1 LRTTPIIAK
10 DERVTRWIA
19 LTLVPLL
26 AMAGSSVAVSPPVG
40 TSLALARAEQAA
52 AQREADRLTEAAA
65 QARGTVERLA
75 AQRKAAAA
83 ELAAAEAAISAAA
96 AELDLR
102 RQAVAASERQLAER
116 QAPVAALVAGLV
128 NLGRRPPIL
137 AIADGESVTELVRV
151 RMLLDSTLPEI
162 RARSAAL
169 RKDLARNQALEAE
182 ARGAAARLV
191 EASRAR
197 SAKQQRLAALEA
209 EASRQAERLGSSAL
223 SAGDRSIAAEERAAS
238 LASRGAQEAA
248 ARRMAAELARLDA
261 AQQRPFKPD
270 SRAGRPPLPYRMPV
284 EARVID
290 GTGSVSASGIAS
302 RGITV
307 ATYRGAQVIMPSDG
321 TIAFAGPYGRH
332 DGVVIIDHGEGWMT
346 LLTGVRA
353 SAARGARLRA
363 GAPLGRALGPVT
375 VELSI
380 NGRPVSA
387 ATTALAAPVTGR

>member
-1 LRTTPIIAK
+1 M
-10 DERVTRWIA
+10 RWIA
-19 LTLVPLL
+19 LAPLPLL
-26 AMAGSSVAVSPPVG
+26 ALAGSSVALAPPGG
-40 TSLALARAEQAA
+40 TALAQARAEQVA
-52 AQREADRLTEAAA
+52 AQREADRLTKAASE
-65 QARGTVERLA
+65 ARGSAERLA

-96 AELDLR
+96 AELNLR

-137 AIADGESVTELVRV
+137 AIADGQSVTELVRV
-151 RMLLDSTLPEI
+151 RTLLDSTLPAI

-169 RKDLARNQALEAE
+169 RTELARNRALEGE
-182 ARGAAARLV
+182 ARGAAAKLV
-191 EASRAR
+191 EANRTR

-209 EASRQAERLGSSAL
+209 EASRQAEQLGSSAL
-223 SAGDRSIAAEERAAS
+223 SAGDRSIAAEERTAGLTS
-238 LASRGAQEAA
+238 QSAQEAA
-248 ARRMAAELARLDA
+248 ARRMALELARLDG
-261 AQQRPFKPD
+261 AQRRPFKPD
-270 SRAGRPPLPYRMPV
+270 SQAGRAPLTYRLPV

-290 GTGSVSASGIAS
+290 GTGSISASGIAS
-302 RGITV
+302 RGITL
-307 ATYRGAQVIMPSDG
+307 ASFRGSAIVMPADG

-332 DGVVIIDHGEGWMT
+332 DGVVIIDHGKGWMT
-346 LLTGVRA
+346 LLTGVRSDA
-353 SAARGARLRA
+353 QRGTRLA
-363 GAPLGRALGPVT
+363 GGEPLGRALGPVT